1 MKQLKNLNVMN
12 GEINICQLEN
22 DKIVVFSN
30 LNKIYII
37 EEKTEYIIN
46 EIETEHLYCYEQIG
60 NNKILLIESF
70 YEEKNSII
78 SILDFSKDTVDKR
91 IVNNKYKIKFHRYY
105 KTIFN
110 F

>member
-1 MKQLKNLNVMN
+1 MN

-46 EIETEHLYCYEQIG
+46 EIETEYLYCYEQIG
-60 NNKILLIESF
+60 NNKILLTESF